1 MTVRKKKNV
10 FFQNAQT
17 KQLANISDHS
27 SGTFFF
33 TSEILLSS
41 KSKKPS
47 METSEYLF
55 HVIIII
61 FSLQLSPYYAIES
74 RLEPD
79 WKLYSW

>member
-1 MTVRKKKNV
+1 M
-10 FFQNAQT
+10 
-17 KQLANISDHS
+17 
-27 SGTFFF
+27 
-33 TSEILLSS
+33 SEILLSS

-79 WKLYSW
+79 